1 MLLAFGGLTVET
13 LQAQNADSLTTARVE
28 ESLVR
33 MRRLS
38 ANDIG
43 VARMLA
49 DSLVASVPLNATVF
63 AELLF
68 AKASIAPS
76 AGAAQRDYLRIVNE
90 YRFSTRVPDALMR
103 LAVLE
108 NARNNRGGSLRH
120 LDRLLR
126 DHSDAPV
133 RSRAALLAA
142 QLRLDADDL
151 ARACDLLAAAY
162 ASAGANERDVRDQS
176 ETLGARCPSS
186 IAEMAMR
193 EPPPLGV
200 KRATG
205 SAVVTSTTARTTTP
219 SRRTSR
225 RDSISA
231 SRSAALPAAAPVV
244 RRDTVQSSR
253 AATPVMIPRRDSVVA
268 AKPVEA
274 AVVVAPIVVR
284 RDTMPPP
291 LRQVAVVAPST
302 TTAPVAVASR
312 DSVQTARTA
321 RSAQAVVAP
330 IVVAP
335 PPVAP
340 PTVATPTAVTPT
352 AVTPTVV
359 TPTVVAPT
367 VATQTVVT
375 PTVAAPKVAPPT
387 VAATTAAPRRDTIAT
402 PTPAVPSIRRDSVR
416 TPVTASTNTV
426 RFGVQFAAYNDRPG
440 AEKFAAQLRE
450 RGIVARVEGVAAP
463 FRVRAGRYSSRAEAE
478 AQATLWRRPGQAAMV
493 VALGPTP

>member
-1 MLLAFGGLTVET
+1 MTRSLMRSLMLLAFGGLTVAT
-13 LQAQNADSLTTARVE
+13 LQAQNADSMTTARVE

-108 NARNNRGGSLRH
+108 NARNNRAGSLRH

-200 KRATG
+200 KRAAG
-205 SAVVTSTTARTTTP
+205 SAVATSITAGTTTP

-244 RRDTVQSSR
+244 RRDTLQSPR
-253 AATPVMIPRRDSVVA
+253 ANTPVIVPRRDTVVA

-274 AVVVAPIVVR
+274 AVVVAP
-284 RDTMPPP
+284 PP
-291 LRQVAVVAPST
+291 
-302 TTAPVAVASR
+302 
-312 DSVQTARTA
+312 
-321 RSAQAVVAP
+321 
-330 IVVAP
+330 VAP
-335 PPVAP
+335 PTVAP
-340 PTVATPTAVTPT
+340 PTVATPTVATPTVATPTVATPT

-359 TPTVVAPT
+359 TPTV
-367 VATQTVVT
+367 ATPTVVT
-375 PTVAAPKVAPPT
+375 PTP
-387 VAATTAAPRRDTIAT
+387 AAPRRDTVAT
-402 PTPAVPSIRRDSVR
+402 LIPTPAAPIVRRDTVR

-440 AEKFAAQLRE
+440 AEKYASQLRE
-450 RGIVARVEGVAAP
+450 RGIAARVEGVAAP
-463 FRVRAGRYSSRAEAE
+463 FRVRAGRYGSRAEAE